1 MNKDMSVVIPLFPLK
16 TVLFPGGV
24 LPLRVFEPRYLDM
37 ISSCLKA
44 ESGIGVVLISN
55 GSEIGRAAETH
66 EVGTL
71 SLIDYWHKRKDG
83 LLGVTLAG
91 QQRFKIL
98 SHKVQ
103 SNQLIVAEVT
113 LLPHVDPLAL
123 PGDAR
128 HLVDILQQILS
139 QLSAPYSRLHTD
151 YEDANWVGSRLA
163 ELLPI
168 SLADK
173 QRILLIDDANTRL
186 EMINKLLHKL
196 EY

>member
-1 MNKDMSVVIPLFPLK
+1 MNKDMSLVIPLFPLK

-24 LPLRVFEPRYLDM
+24 LPLRIFEPRYLDM
-37 ISSCLKA
+37 ISRCLKE
-44 ESGIGVVLISN
+44 ESGIGVVLISD

-66 EVGTL
+66 EVGTS
-71 SLIDYWHKRKDG
+71 SLIDYWHKRRDG

-98 SHKVQ
+98 SREVQ
-103 SNQLIVAEVT
+103 SNQLIVAEVV
-113 LLPHVDPLAL
+113 LLPEVEPLL
-123 PGDAR
+123 LSEEHQ
-128 HLVDILQQILS
+128 HLVDVLQNIIS
-139 QLSAPYSRLHTD
+139 QLSAPYSRLPLG
-151 YEDANWVGSRLA
+151 YENANWVSSRLA

-173 QRILLIDDANTRL
+173 QRILLLDDAQARL
-186 EMINKLLHKL
+186 ETINELLHKL